1 MDAKDVLGDSCE
13 QMLAAANS
21 KRHAEL
27 ITRLK
32 ELVKGLDEGRFVAS
46 APADADAAGAE
57 ISAEDVGD
65 AELPATLTDDQVE
78 EILAPLRLAME
89 SKSPK
94 VIRAALAALQ
104 RLIAHGML
112 SGDADLRDEDAGGGD
127 ASSAPA
133 VSSASAAASAS
144 ASSAA
149 AAPAPDGADADAET
163 VADVASSDPAASSES
178 TQPSKPPP
186 PRTPNGGAFES
197 TPLPPPTPPL
207 APLSRRERHCGE
219 AVALICAGA
228 EIVDEQCELE
238 CLKGLLAAVSSRSF
252 RVHGRALLRVVRTCY
267 NVHLGSKSEV
277 NQATAKASLT
287 QMLTVVFHRLETDDP
302 STLPPPIVVADLL
315 GKNDLASHAK
325 SATSDDSFEN
335 LAGYVQ
341 GLLNKAIADTNA
353 GIAGIAV
360 AVGAVEPDDGCVDET
375 RGKNEV
381 TSGTFDEES
390 EPATPKSN
398 VSVRSGSVTPRH
410 SVGEGTDRSR
420 AVLSARKTLE
430 NDAFLVFRAL
440 CKLAKKAGDLTV
452 PAVLRGK
459 TLSLELLKI
468 LLANAGP
475 VFASTRRFVDATKEY
490 VCDAVVTNAAPGVPV
505 AYQLSLSIFLTLLEK
520 FRSALK
526 PEIGY
531 FYPLLMLKPLEV
543 VIGAPL
549 APYTQRQI
557 LLQCHR
563 KLCGDAQLL
572 VDLFV
577 NYDCDLDSS
586 NLFERTVNS
595 VVRVAQGLPGVAEQT
610 GQELARES
618 MLAADALGCITKLLE
633 TLGGWVD
640 DKLGVGAAADAA
652 AKARKLAA
660 SRTEEGEDDGEEAN
674 PGGGNESAV
683 VGIERAK
690 ASKAEYQR
698 AIALFNKKPKKGVAL
713 MQKIGRLGETPEEI
727 AAFLRHTP
735 DLDKTVIG
743 DYLGERDEPMLSV
756 MHAYVDAMDFTD
768 QTLDEGIRK
777 FLEGFR
783 LPGESQKIDRLMEK
797 FAERFCKQN
806 PGEYKSA
813 DTAYVLAF
821 SVIMLNTDAHN
832 PQVKNKMTKEGFL
845 RNNRG
850 IDDGAD
856 LPKEHLENLYDRIV
870 NNEIRM
876 KDEDPELLA
885 QKAEMNAKDGASS
898 FNRTMKDMSN
908 RLGMDVLSQMMF
920 GATKREQMVDA
931 SGFMEE
937 VRERAKRDNGRFQTA
952 TDPSCVRPMLDVAWP
967 AMLAVFSMSFEVSEA
982 PATVDA
988 ALAGFSRMIHL
999 TCVTGMTET
1008 RDAFVL
1014 PLANLTSLH
1023 SPGALRGKNVVAMR
1037 ELLKVGMDNANTLG
1051 SAWTHCLKA
1060 VSRYDRL
1067 YNYAMGFDDVSL
1079 FTDEMSNGDRG
1090 GEGLGGGDGGGKRG
1104 GASRLFRK
1112 SGKGLGS
1119 GGRFGSPAV
1128 ITGQGGAKA
1137 PSPSSSSSGLGGLS
1151 FMMPTTSMSG
1161 MFGGGG
1167 GDESPFAHLK
1177 KASVNKKTE
1186 NGAPTGVA
1194 SSPSSAPPPEPEPEP
1209 PVDKFLLHDLEFEP
1223 PPKEILEALTPDD
1236 ASVVFGSTD
1245 QLDSEAVIEFVRALC
1260 EVAREELGARSPRVF
1275 SLAKLV
1281 EIAVMNMSIRPRIIW
1296 SRMWSVLA
1304 DFFAEVGCHSNLRIA
1319 QYVVDSLRQLA
1330 MKFLER
1336 GELANYSFQNEFLRP
1351 FVVLMRQS
1359 DAPEIREL
1367 IIRCTSQMVSGHVDN
1382 VKSGWKS
1389 MFMIFTAAANDEER
1403 AVVQLAF
1410 ETIERI
1416 IRDQFEHIT
1425 ETDATTFTDC
1435 VNCLIAFT
1443 NSPTAPEEVCLNAI
1457 AFLRF
1462 CALKLADGSLGKLEL
1477 AQLGDDAADDAD
1489 GAFNTPP
1496 GSPDHRG
1503 SSRSPKKPRERERGA
1518 TDFTDAELDLSYW
1531 FPLLAGLS
1539 ELTFD
1544 ARRDIRRSAL
1554 EVLFDILKF
1563 HGDHFSPGFW
1573 ARVYESILMPVFDH
1587 VRAEVCDA
1595 DVQTASPFVQQ
1606 SPHSPPSAG
1615 KPPAHPRHK
1624 PPPWDRNAEADAWLY
1639 QTCQHCL
1646 ELVVDLTAQ
1655 FYPAVT
1661 QSPDILPKFLA
1672 LLSGLAVKN
1681 HEALAACGIG
1691 ALSRLLLGA
1700 GHRFDEN
1707 AWTIA
1712 IDALADA
1719 MNKTAPDAKGL
1730 VKENASGDMVPSAS
1744 NGVKVEMTAEM
1755 EAAVV
1760 LGTHPSAW
1768 LRASGTCACHAS
1780 TQRLLVS
1787 AAAEAYFRHG
1797 RRMSA
1802 GRLETLTSALER
1814 CAAHAADV
1822 NGDGELCGRLARA
1835 TAAAATAVA
1844 ERPSLLDAVG
1854 SYGSH
1859 GSGSGSTGRGGGVG
1873 AFRFLPDPPLVAL
1886 EVEASQ
1892 AALAVLLHL
1901 HTAGEEP
1908 GSASGGTKGVGD
1920 DASQSDAQAAAA
1932 AASRHRLAGLAMRIL
1947 RDFARLAS
1955 GEGGDGVG
1963 AQARDEI
1970 NARAPLAVDAL
1981 KALARFSDDL
1991 FAEKVGEAFPAL
2003 TALVRC
2009 EHAPAEVSRVLG
2021 EVFTAKIGPLVIGSL
2036 GESRRRG

>member
-13 QMLAAANS
+13 QMLTAANS

-27 ITRLK
+27 IARLK
-32 ELVKGLDEGRFVAS
+32 DLVKGLDEGRFRAS
-46 APADADAAGAE
+46 APGDADADGAE
-57 ISAEDVGD
+57 ISAEDVRD
-65 AELPATLTDDQVE
+65 AELLATLTDDQVE

-127 ASSAPA
+127 TAVSSTTRSSAP
-133 VSSASAAASAS
+133 SS
-144 ASSAA
+144 SSA

-163 VADVASSDPAASSES
+163 GADVASSDPAATQLSTTQMS
-178 TQPSKPPP
+178 TQSSTQLSRPPS
-186 PRTPNGGAFES
+186 TPNAFES
-197 TPLPPPTPPL
+197 TPLPPTPPL

-228 EIVDEQCELE
+228 EIVDERCELE
-238 CLKGLLAAVSSRSF
+238 CLKGLLAAVSSRHF

-315 GKNDLASHAK
+315 GKNDLATSTK
-325 SATSDDSFEN
+325 SAVDDSFEN

-353 GIAGIAV
+353 GITAVGV
-360 AVGAVEPDDGCVDET
+360 AVGAVDSDELEPNAET

-381 TSGTFDEES
+381 TSREFDEES
-390 EPATPKSN
+390 EPATPTSN
-398 VSVRSGSVTPRH
+398 VSASKSGSVTPRH
-410 SVGEGTDRSR
+410 SVGEGTTLSR

-440 CKLAKKAGDLTV
+440 CKLAKKAGDLTA

-475 VFASTRRFVDATKEY
+475 VFATTRRFVDATKEY

-520 FRSALK
+520 FRAALK

-640 DKLGVGAAADAA
+640 DKLGVGAAFDAA

-660 SRTEEGEDDGEEAN
+660 SNADEGDDDGEEGTH
-674 PGGGNESAV
+674 PGGGTNESAV

-713 MQKIGRLGETPEEI
+713 MQKIGRLGETPEEV

-988 ALAGFSRMIHL
+988 SLAGFSRMIHL

-1051 SAWTHCLKA
+1051 PAWTHCLKA

-1079 FTDEMSNGDRG
+1079 FTDELSNGDRG
-1090 GEGLGGGDGGGKRG
+1090 GEGASGDGGGGKRG
-1104 GASRLFRK
+1104 GAGRLFRK
-1112 SGKGLGS
+1112 SAKGAA

-1128 ITGQGGAKA
+1128 VRGQGGAKA
-1137 PSPSSSSSGLGGLS
+1137 PSPSSSSSGFGGLS

-1177 KASVNKKTE
+1177 KASGDKKTE

-1194 SSPSSAPPPEPEPEP
+1194 SSPSSAPPPEPEP

-1223 PPKEILEALTPDD
+1223 PPKEILEALTPDE

-1477 AQLGDDAADDAD
+1477 GVTGVTGVTGVGSSSSGSSNSSFESFAICARLILSVDRSRETPEEAVQTVKLAAFLRDVGADVCGVDLSGNPALGHWKSFEPALRLARHLKLPVTLHCGEIDGTGEEEAAMIAFAPERFGHCVKTSRNPERWLALRRSEIPVEICVSSNCVTASVPHDESCDGSIVSRARRHHLGVAHAVGHPVCVCTDDPGVFETTLSREYALVAVAFDLSDDDVRELVTGAVRHAFMTDAHDDPFAERAMAVKRRVMRGAANWRGFPGGSKSSARSAD
-1489 GAFNTPP
+1489 GWLAARLMRRIRRL
-1496 GSPDHRG
+1496 GSALSTSLSRSTSPVKGSEKGIRYDSDDSYDDSYDDDGVPERG
-1503 SSRSPKKPRERERGA
+1503 SAFERERTAFG
-1518 TDFTDAELDLSYW
+1518 F
-1531 FPLLAGLS
+1531 LA
-1539 ELTFD
+1539 
-1544 ARRDIRRSAL
+1544 SAL
-1554 EVLFDILKF
+1554 VGGSVAVL
-1563 HGDHFSPGFW
+1563 
-1573 ARVYESILMPVFDH
+1573 
-1587 VRAEVCDA
+1587 
-1595 DVQTASPFVQQ
+1595 
-1606 SPHSPPSAG
+1606 
-1615 KPPAHPRHK
+1615 
-1624 PPPWDRNAEADAWLY
+1624 
-1639 QTCQHCL
+1639 
-1646 ELVVDLTAQ
+1646 
-1655 FYPAVT
+1655 
-1661 QSPDILPKFLA
+1661 
-1672 LLSGLAVKN
+1672 
-1681 HEALAACGIG
+1681 
-1691 ALSRLLLGA
+1691 
-1700 GHRFDEN
+1700 
-1707 AWTIA
+1707 
-1712 IDALADA
+1712 
-1719 MNKTAPDAKGL
+1719 
-1730 VKENASGDMVPSAS
+1730 
-1744 NGVKVEMTAEM
+1744 
-1755 EAAVV
+1755 
-1760 LGTHPSAW
+1760 
-1768 LRASGTCACHAS
+1768 
-1780 TQRLLVS
+1780 
-1787 AAAEAYFRHG
+1787 
-1797 RRMSA
+1797 
-1802 GRLETLTSALER
+1802 
-1814 CAAHAADV
+1814 
-1822 NGDGELCGRLARA
+1822 
-1835 TAAAATAVA
+1835 
-1844 ERPSLLDAVG
+1844 
-1854 SYGSH
+1854 
-1859 GSGSGSTGRGGGVG
+1859 
-1873 AFRFLPDPPLVAL
+1873 AFRLCVKL
-1886 EVEASQ
+1886 
-1892 AALAVLLHL
+1892 
-1901 HTAGEEP
+1901 
-1908 GSASGGTKGVGD
+1908 
-1920 DASQSDAQAAAA
+1920 
-1932 AASRHRLAGLAMRIL
+1932 
-1947 RDFARLAS
+1947 
-1955 GEGGDGVG
+1955 
-1963 AQARDEI
+1963 
-1970 NARAPLAVDAL
+1970 
-1981 KALARFSDDL
+1981 
-1991 FAEKVGEAFPAL
+1991 
-2003 TALVRC
+2003 
-2009 EHAPAEVSRVLG
+2009 
-2021 EVFTAKIGPLVIGSL
+2021 
-2036 GESRRRG
+2036 